1 MPVLLVANAHK
12 DTDVEQYLSSL
23 SARSN
28 RRCSVY
34 VRHKEGNH
42 TQPSHAF
49 PILVCDIESW
59 NPHITTSTWPASD
72 KPAVIVHDA
81 TAPDVEE
88 IILEAGSNLDSI
100 TYLEQIADLLVAFR
114 EATKNAQDRLF
125 LTWPGLFLNP
135 FGSPLD
141 RFCCFR
147 FLGLT
152 GTKKQLSN
160 QTIN

>member
-1 MPVLLVANAHK
+1 MPILLVANAHK

-81 TAPDVEE
+81 TSPDVEE
-88 IILEAGSNLDSI
+88 IILETDSHLDSI
-100 TYLEQIADLLVAFR
+100 TYLQHIADLLVAVR
-114 EATKNAQDRLF
+114 EATMSYQTSRRAAVALQIVQGN
-125 LTWPGLFLNP
+125 LTRRAGQGIPAITAPNTVIATVPDSLRP
-135 FGSPLD
+135 
-141 RFCCFR
+141 
-147 FLGLT
+147 
-152 GTKKQLSN
+152 
-160 QTIN
+160 